1 MLGGEKMNKDQYLKK
16 IKEIYD
22 LKEINQKLKEL
33 QEYVK
38 THKFEDIE
46 EE

>member
-1 MLGGEKMNKDQYLKK
+1 MNKEEYLKK

-33 QEYVK
+33 QECVK

-46 EE
+46 GE

>member
-1 MLGGEKMNKDQYLKK
+1 MNKEEYLKK

-22 LKEINQKLKEL
+22 LEKINQKLKEL

>member
-1 MLGGEKMNKDQYLKK
+1 MTCEEYLKK

-33 QEYVK
+33 REYVR
-38 THKFEDIE
+38 THEFEDLE
-46 EE
+46 E

>member
-1 MLGGEKMNKDQYLKK
+1 MNKEEYLKK
-16 IKEIYD
+16 IKELYD
-22 LKEINQKLKEL
+22 LEKINQKLKEL

>member
-1 MLGGEKMNKDQYLKK
+1 MTREEYLK
-16 IKEIYD
+16 EIAEKYD
-22 LKEINQKLKEL
+22 LKDINQKLKEL

-46 EE
+46 DE

>member
-1 MLGGEKMNKDQYLKK
+1 MNKEEYLKK

-22 LKEINQKLKEL
+22 LEEINQKLKEL